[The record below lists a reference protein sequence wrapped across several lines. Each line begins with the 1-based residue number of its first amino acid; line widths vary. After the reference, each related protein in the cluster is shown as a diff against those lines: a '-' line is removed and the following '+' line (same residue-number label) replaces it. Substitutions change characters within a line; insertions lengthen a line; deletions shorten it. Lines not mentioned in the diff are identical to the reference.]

1 MKGVTMAQYK
11 YQVKKG
17 VKWMVKFNY
26 SDPKTGKTKQST
38 KGALKASEARE
49 YEDEFLEN
57 LTADSGEEDPLYE
70 RTFED
75 VFHEYLMS
83 HKREDIK
90 DSTLQ
95 TSTIFLKSISSR
107 PFGMC

>member
-1 MKGVTMAQYK
+1 MAQYK

-26 SDPKTGKTKQST
+26 SDPKTGKTKTEYKRGFES
-38 KGALKASEARE
+38 KREARE

-95 TSTIFLKSISSR
+95 TKFLKSISSR
-107 PFGMC
+107 LFGMC